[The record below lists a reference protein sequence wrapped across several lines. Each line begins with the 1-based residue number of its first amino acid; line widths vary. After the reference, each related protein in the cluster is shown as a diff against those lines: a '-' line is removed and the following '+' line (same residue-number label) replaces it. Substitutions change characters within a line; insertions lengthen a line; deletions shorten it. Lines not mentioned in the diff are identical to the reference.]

1 MLCLSVKT
9 LQTIKIGSNFSKFFY
24 LFWKSGSVFHL
35 QRPTVQAQVVGWKQS
50 LVLEKFCLRLRWGV
64 LNKVVVSRGKTRTW
78 ARFFYRGER
87 RQASSVTTVTGK
99 AKKATRIL
107 ACGSKE
113 QSIGK
118 IKERQ
123 QHSSLSL
130 TLYFP
135 RFFLFSSSSSI
146 NTFYTHRSAL
156 RVLKILQ
163 RAKIVIIKDFHIA
176 LKLFL
181 YIIGKFVKTSV
192 KFNLKMHSFF
202 HKIKFSKIF
211 FKTVCDIIT
220 LSLAFTRSTQVHK
233 LSVVCKNVEP
243 GENCFR

>member
-9 LQTIKIGSNFSKFFY
+9 LQTIKIGSNFSKFIY

-135 RFFLFSSSSSI
+135 RFFFI
-146 NTFYTHRSAL
+146 FKFKQYQY
-156 RVLKILQ
+156 VL
-163 RAKIVIIKDFHIA
+163 
-176 LKLFL
+176 
-181 YIIGKFVKTSV
+181 Y
-192 KFNLKMHSFF
+192 
-202 HKIKFSKIF
+202 
-211 FKTVCDIIT
+211 
-220 LSLAFTRSTQVHK
+220 TQVRFTCVKNTAESQNSYNKGFSYCFEIISIHYWK
-233 LSVVCKNVEP
+233 VC
-243 GENCFR
+243 EN